1 MITTDNTKAILLLR
15 LKSICPVDIEVLKP
29 AEIKKIIALLS
40 EIKKEPSDLLKY
52 KTPKKPHQKE
62 PKPAKNK
69 PLLNLL
75 VIINLF

>member
-40 EIKKEPSDLLKY
+40 EIKKEHMLS
-52 KTPKKPHQKE
+52 
-62 PKPAKNK
+62 
-69 PLLNLL
+69 
-75 VIINLF
+75 ILF